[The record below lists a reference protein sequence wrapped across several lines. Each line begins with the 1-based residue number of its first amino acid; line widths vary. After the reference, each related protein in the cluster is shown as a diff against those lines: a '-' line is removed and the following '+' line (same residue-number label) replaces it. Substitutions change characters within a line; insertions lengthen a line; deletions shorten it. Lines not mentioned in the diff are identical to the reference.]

1 MRRLTPLGG
10 AGLVFAVAFFVAGVG
25 RALYGF
31 GVIGGPRAPGDVTVD
46 DSLGIMMA
54 VFGIVIGSLSINLS
68 PEPPSREPPRN
79 AGPVLAEWTL
89 APDEWR
95 AYNDHGARFMRS
107 RAGYNTLVAAT
118 LAGLLPY
125 LLQVPWKISIASGA
139 LLGLIA
145 CVWTLVDARRWQTRV
160 PRSGAHVVI
169 RHGAVQV
176 DGATRALNGDGS
188 WLTAARLRDDLPVP
202 ELELVRRTA
211 WTVQGKTSTIDH
223 RIHVPVARGRE
234 AEALQVA
241 EALVR
246 KVPNKGEEAPRA
258 LGAHDEKGEDE

>member
-10 AGLVFAVAFFVAGVG
+10 AGLIFAVALFVAGVG

-31 GVIGGPRAPGDVTVD
+31 GVIGPGAREELTAD

-54 VFGIVIGSLSINLS
+54 VFGIVVGSLSINLS

-95 AYNDHGARFMRS
+95 AYNEHAARS
-107 RAGYNTLVAAT
+107 IRAATGYNALVAAT
-118 LAGLLPY
+118 LGALLPY
-125 LLQVPWKISIASGA
+125 LLQVPWRISAASGA

-145 CVWTLVDARRWQTRV
+145 GLWTLIDARRWQTRA
-160 PRSGAHVVI
+160 PRSGARVVI

-176 DGATRALNGDGS
+176 DGASRQLHGDGT
-188 WLTAARLRDDLPVP
+188 WLTAARLRNDLPLP
-202 ELELVRRTA
+202 ELELVRRTVS
-211 WTVQGKTSTIDH
+211 TVQGKTSTIDDC
-223 RIHVPVARGRE
+223 IYVPVARGRE
-234 AEALQVA
+234 AEALRVA

-246 KVPNKGEEAPRA
+246 KVPGEIEGDGGGAAGGGAP
-258 LGAHDEKGEDE
+258 